1 MKVTKEERDLIL
13 QTHKKYV
20 NESNFVGKLFKYLLA
35 KKIAKDPN
43 IKNAIKD
50 AEDNLE
56 RIRKGME
63 TKYDKKTIQ
72 KAVHPDVRKYLGFK
86 Y

>member
-1 MKVTKEERDLIL
+1 M
-13 QTHKKYV
+13 
-20 NESNFVGKLFKYLLA
+20 SFVGQLFKYIAA
-35 KKIAKDPN
+35 KKLMNDQSI
-43 IKNAIKD
+43 ISAIID
-50 AEDNLE
+50 AENNKE
-56 RIRKGME
+56 RIRKEIE